1 MPKEGVSGGAL
12 PAITGAILAGGLS
25 TRLGRDKATLPLGGK
40 PLALWVADAL
50 APVVSELW
58 LVTNQPLIHCSLGL
72 PMITDLVPWQG
83 PLGGLATALFYAT
96 TPWVLA
102 AAADNP
108 FLAPPLLAAL
118 VRRLTRAGPAAVVS
132 QSSRGLEPFP
142 GLYSVRLL
150 SRLTR
155 FLETDRRPRRFLEIC
170 RAQALPLEEVSRLD
184 PEGLTLLN
192 LNTPED
198 LAQAAARLAGGVKR
212 GG

>member
-1 MPKEGVSGGAL
+1 MPKEAVSGGAL

-50 APVVSELW
+50 SPVVSDLW
-58 LVTNQPLIHCSLGL
+58 LVTNQPLAHCSLGL

-83 PLGGLATALFYAT
+83 PLGGLATALFFAR
-96 TPWVLA
+96 TPYVLA
-102 AAADNP
+102 AAVDNP
-108 FLAPPLLAAL
+108 FLAPPLLAAML
-118 VRRLTRAGPAAVVS
+118 RRLTRDEPAAVVS
-132 QSSRGLEPFP
+132 QSSRGPEPFP

-150 SRLTR
+150 PRLTR
-155 FLETDRRPRRFLEIC
+155 FLETDRRPRRFLEMC

-184 PEGLTLLN
+184 PEGLTFLN

-198 LAQAAARLAGGVKR
+198 LAQAAARLAGG
-212 GG
+212 